1 MTYADGVGWMR
12 TVSAATVATLAMV
25 ALTAFAPTTTAAAS
39 PSHPSPDV
47 TSIGRETAH
56 LRFTLAANGGVRL
69 APNAPNLASRTTSAG
84 PLLLFLAATRAEP
97 TDYRSFLAVAKSSGY
112 HVLALD
118 YWNRGLSVEKTCGEH
133 PQCYTDL
140 QRNRLDGSHKTPF
153 SSVSPADSI
162 LTRLRRSLHYLAMKD
177 KQGGWQQYLRGSS
190 IDWRRIVVAGHSQG
204 GGESAYIAH
213 LHRVRG
219 ALMFSSPVDTS
230 HGIAA
235 SWMGSPGATPAA
247 DMYGFIDRGDVFYDK
262 IRGSWTKLGLDRFG
276 PAANAS
282 LAPPY
287 RSHELLSD
295 VDLGRP
301 GEAHL
306 RTITDKTPLTPS
318 GAPVFAPVWK
328 WMLSQLYSPEPGV
341 AQPSDKSI
349 ADS

>member
-1 MTYADGVGWMR
+1 MTYAGGVRWMR
-12 TVSAATVATLAMV
+12 MVSAATLATLAV
-25 ALTAFAPTTTAAAS
+25 AALTAFAPSAAAPAS
-39 PSHPSPDV
+39 PSHHSPDV

-56 LRFTLAANGGVRL
+56 LRFTLGTHGGLRI

-84 PLLLFLAATRAEP
+84 PLLLFLAATRAVP

-162 LTRLRRSLHYLAMKD
+162 LTRLRRALHYLTVKD
-177 KQGGWQQYLRGSS
+177 SQGDWQQYLHGSS
-190 IDWRRIVVAGHSQG
+190 IDWGRIVVAGHSQG

-213 LHRVRG
+213 VHRVRG

-235 SWMGSPGATPAA
+235 SWMGSQGATPAA
-247 DMYGFIDRGDVFYDK
+247 DMYGFVDHGDVFYDK
-262 IRGSWTKLGLDRFG
+262 IRGSWTELGLDRFG
-276 PAANAS
+276 PAADAS
-282 LAPPY
+282 ASPPY
-287 RSHELLSD
+287 ASHEVLSD
-295 VDLGRP
+295 LDLGRP

-306 RTITDKTPLTPS
+306 RTITDKTPLTS
-318 GAPVFAPVWK
+318 AGVPVFAPVWK
-328 WMLSQLYSPEPGV
+328 WMLNRLYSPAPGL
-341 AQPSDKSI
+341 ALPSDKSI

>member
-12 TVSAATVATLAMV
+12 SAAAATSAVLALT
-25 ALTAFAPTTTAAAS
+25 ALTAFAPPATAAAS
-39 PSHPSPDV
+39 ASHHSPDV

-56 LRFTLAANGGVRL
+56 LRFTLSGRGG
-69 APNAPNLASRTTSAG
+69 AHMEPNAPNLASRTTSAG
-84 PLLLFLAATRAEP
+84 PLLLFLAATRARP

-133 PQCYTDL
+133 PKCYTDL
-140 QRNRLDGSHKTPF
+140 QRNRLDGSHKTVF

-162 LTRLRRSLHYLAMKD
+162 LTRLQRSLHYLAVTD
-177 KQGGWQQYLRGSS
+177 KQGGWQQYLRGST
-190 IDWRRIVVAGHSQG
+190 IDWHRIVVAGHSQG

-235 SWMGSPGATPAA
+235 SWMGSPGATPAV
-247 DMYGFIDRGDVFYDK
+247 DMYGFIDRGDVFYNR
-262 IRGSWTKLGLDRFG
+262 IRGSWTELGLDRFG
-276 PAANAS
+276 SPQNAS

-287 RSHELLSD
+287 TSHELLSE

-306 RTITDKTPLTPS
+306 RTITDKTPLSPS

-328 WMLSQLYSPEPGV
+328 WMLNRLYSPAPGL
-341 AQPSDKSI
+341 ALPTDKSI